1 MSALVP
7 CHPSKPDV
15 TAVVLTRDR
24 PDDLARALES
34 LDDTEVSLAI
44 LVIDNDSAPSAAERV
59 AVTCAA
65 RPNVQLRRV
74 ERNLGCAGGR
84 RLSSALANTKRVLFI
99 DDDAALLPGALEL
112 LVADLDAHPEAGA
125 VTATVIGPNGIVQH
139 SGGSL
144 EVSDGVACF
153 DLIGPGVV
161 PAPEALPPSGLAGW
175 VPGTAVLVC
184 RDLLEAFP
192 IDEGM
197 AAYYED
203 NEWCYR
209 VSLDHPGIFRR
220 SREALARHYLVGH
233 EPGSGRFGRR
243 AQVERLAA
251 CARFYARHGVLLGPW
266 LFDELPELTAADG
279 TRDLAGVRLLMEI
292 ILAKG
297 VEWTEAAWLDGG
309 LSGLISARR
318 WRVELAQSHSEL
330 ARLQGKLRE
339 REATLAQMQ
348 DELREQVATLAWL
361 SSRHETLGRV
371 EQGGWWRLHGRVLP
385 AIRLLQ
391 WLRGWRTR
399 TASGERTS
407 RSTEFRR
414 RGLVYVGGE
423 SEPVGAALPCWVT
436 VSGER
441 FRVQSLG
448 AEPNCVLL
456 DVPVSRVACTAAARE
471 SCVVVNVDGSPLT
484 VDFAA
489 GRASAHAR
497 SCLPLPSYAIKLAVP
512 RARRDRRCFI
522 ATLGSRAPEAAVC

>member
-1 MSALVP
+1 MSASSPRENVTVSAFVP
-7 CHPSKPDV
+7 GRPSEPDV

-34 LDDTEVSLAI
+34 LDDTEVPLAV

-59 AVTCAA
+59 AATCAA

-74 ERNLGCAGGR
+74 ERNLGCAEGR
-84 RLSSALANTKRVLFI
+84 RLGSALANTKRVLFI

-125 VTATVIGPNGIVQH
+125 VTATVIGRNGIVEH
-139 SGGSL
+139 SGGLL

-153 DLIGPGVV
+153 DLIGSGVE
-161 PAPEALPPSGLAGW
+161 PAPEALPPSGPAGW

-184 RDLLEAFP
+184 RDLLEAVP
-192 IDEGM
+192 IDGGM

-220 SREALARHYLVGH
+220 CREALARHYLVSH

-251 CARFYARHGVLLGPW
+251 CARFYARHGVLLGPA
-266 LFDELPELTAADG
+266 LFHELPELTAADG
-279 TRDLAGVRLLMEI
+279 SRDLAGARLLMEI

-297 VEWTEAAWLDGG
+297 VEWTTAAWLDGG
-309 LSGLISARR
+309 LSGVISSRR
-318 WRVELAQSHSEL
+318 WRVELAQSQSEL
-330 ARLQGKLRE
+330 TRLQGELRE
-339 REATLAQMQ
+339 RE
-348 DELREQVATLAWL
+348 ATLAWL
-361 SSRHETLGRV
+361 SSRHETLCRI
-371 EQGGWWRLHGRVLP
+371 EQGGWWRLRGRVLP
-385 AIRLLQ
+385 AIRLFQ
-391 WLRGWRTR
+391 SLRGWRTR
-399 TASGERTS
+399 TASGERA

-414 RGLVYVGGE
+414 RALVYVGDE
-423 SEPVGAALPCWVT
+423 SEPAGAALPCWVT

-441 FRVQSLG
+441 FRVRSVG
-448 AEPNCVLL
+448 AELDCVLL
-456 DVPVSRVACTAAARE
+456 DVPVSRVVCAAAGRGR
-471 SCVVVNVDGSPLT
+471 CVVVKVDGSPLT

-489 GRASAHAR
+489 GRGSRHAR
-497 SCLPLPSYAIKLAVP
+497 SGLPLPSYAIKLAVSS
-512 RARRDRRCFI
+512 ARRDRRCFI
-522 ATLGSRAPEAAVC
+522 ATLGSRAPEAALY